1 MQAPNNII
9 NNTIQ
14 PKYGILTYIW
24 LKVSQIYLTKMKGYY
39 NEIKLIDL
47 TERYYHEDQ
56 RQNTGAF
63 DQEFQQTKEQ
73 NYVTKLSKLTHSTGR
88 IR

>member
-24 LKVSQIYLTKMKGYY
+24 LKVSQTYLTKMKGYY
-39 NEIKLIDL
+39 NEIKLFDL
-47 TERYYHEDQ
+47 TGRYYHEDQ
-56 RQNTGAF
+56 RQKTDAF
-63 DQEFQQTKEQ
+63 DLGIQQTKSKITLLSYQ
-73 NYVTKLSKLTHSTGR
+73 N
-88 IR
+88 